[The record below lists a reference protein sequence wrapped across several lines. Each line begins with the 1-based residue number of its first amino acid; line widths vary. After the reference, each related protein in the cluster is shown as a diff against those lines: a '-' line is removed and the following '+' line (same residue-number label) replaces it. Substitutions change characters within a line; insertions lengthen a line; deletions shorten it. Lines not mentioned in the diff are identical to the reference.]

1 MKRLEESL
9 ALTLRW
15 CPPQTDPAVYLH
27 AYHMA
32 PKQGRPERLVVHV
45 VNYQVPIL
53 LDPAG
58 GKGNDRTCAGE
69 PTVYRGLSLTLPL
82 PGAAHVRRVEA
93 RARPRPVAP

>member
-1 MKRLEESL
+1 
-9 ALTLRW
+9 
-15 CPPQTDPAVYLH
+15 
-27 AYHMA
+27 MA
-32 PKQGRPERLVVHV
+32 ILIVHV

-93 RARPRPVAP
+93 LSPTETCSPVKWSISGRRVVLTVEQLKIYQVLVLELES